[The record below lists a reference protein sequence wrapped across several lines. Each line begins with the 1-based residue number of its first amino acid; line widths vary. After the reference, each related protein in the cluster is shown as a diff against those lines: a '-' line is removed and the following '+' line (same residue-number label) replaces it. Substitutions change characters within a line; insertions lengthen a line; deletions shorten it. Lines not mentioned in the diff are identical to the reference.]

1 MRRWIKFCLC
11 LVCTLLAIAACQR
24 PAVQET
30 ALPPNSCQVVQ
41 HVMGETCVPLNPQR
55 IVTLD
60 GFGLDALLALGV
72 QPVGAANPFSSY
84 LDDRLVDIPLLGRP
98 QEPSLERIVMLKPDL
113 ILAFSWYHQPLYD
126 RLSQIAP
133 TVVYDF
139 NHGREVREI
148 VQFIG
153 QTIGQPEK
161 AAQVLADYDR
171 RLAALRANMTSPPTV
186 SLIRIHQQ
194 GVGLMQRGSFPGYI
208 LEQAGLSRPA
218 NQQGIEIDKEN
229 GVWRHIQ
236 INISKEQ
243 IAEVDADV
251 LFVFNDVDPSSEQRL
266 QQMKTDPLWSRLDV
280 VQRDR
285 VYEVPAYW
293 GCCGLIAAN
302 RVVDD
307 LWKYVV
313 EQP

>member
-24 PAVQET
+24 PGGQQTSSVSSPSQD
-30 ALPPNSCQVVQ
+30 CQVVQ

-113 ILAFSWYHQPLYD
+113 ILAFSWYHQPVYD

-139 NHGREVREI
+139 NHGRDVQEI
-148 VQFIG
+148 VRFIG
-153 QTIGQPEK
+153 QTLGKSET
-161 AAQVLADYDR
+161 ATQVLADYDG
-171 RLAALRANMTSPPTV
+171 RLAAFRATMTRPPTV

-194 GVGLMQRGSFPGYI
+194 GVGLMQ
-208 LEQAGLSRPA
+208 
-218 NQQGIEIDKEN
+218 
-229 GVWRHIQ
+229 
-236 INISKEQ
+236 
-243 IAEVDADV
+243 
-251 LFVFNDVDPSSEQRL
+251 
-266 QQMKTDPLWSRLDV
+266 
-280 VQRDR
+280 
-285 VYEVPAYW
+285 
-293 GCCGLIAAN
+293 
-302 RVVDD
+302 
-307 LWKYVV
+307 
-313 EQP
+313 

>member
-1 MRRWIKFCLC
+1 
-11 LVCTLLAIAACQR
+11 T
-24 PAVQET
+24 ET
-30 ALPPNSCQVVQ
+30 A
-41 HVMGETCVPLNPQR
+41 T
-55 IVTLD
+55 
-60 GFGLDALLALGV
+60 
-72 QPVGAANPFSSY
+72 
-84 LDDRLVDIPLLGRP
+84 
-98 QEPSLERIVMLKPDL
+98 
-113 ILAFSWYHQPLYD
+113 
-126 RLSQIAP
+126 
-133 TVVYDF
+133 
-139 NHGREVREI
+139 
-148 VQFIG
+148 
-153 QTIGQPEK
+153 
-161 AAQVLADYDR
+161 QVLADYDG
-171 RLAALRANMTSPPTV
+171 RLAAFRATMTRPPTV

-266 QQMKTDPLWSRLDV
+266 QEMKTDPLWSRLSV

-307 LWKYVV
+307 LFKYVV